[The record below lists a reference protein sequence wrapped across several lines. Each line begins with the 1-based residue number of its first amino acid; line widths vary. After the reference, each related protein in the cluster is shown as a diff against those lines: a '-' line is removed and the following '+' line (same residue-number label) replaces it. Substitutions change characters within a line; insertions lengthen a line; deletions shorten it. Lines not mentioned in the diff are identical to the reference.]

1 MIPAQL
7 LVAAAIAAAAFGTA
21 WTVQG
26 WRYDKQIADIHAAQ
40 AVASA
45 EAQRKANETT
55 AMLQQQADAAQREH
69 ARRLADIRSDATRA
83 RGVADRLRNDLD
95 TARATLPDATCGS
108 AREYAKTVNELF
120 GECTA
125 TAGRLAEAADGHAAD
140 ALMLLQA
147 WPVK

>member
-21 WTVQG
+21 WTAQG

-69 ARRLADIRSDATRA
+69 ARRLADIRGDAARA
-83 RGVADRLRNDLD
+83 RGAADRLRNDLD
-95 TARATLPDATCGS
+95 TARATLPSATCGS
-108 AREYAKTVNELF
+108 VREYTATLTDVF
-120 GECTA
+120 GECAA

-140 ALMLLQA
+140 ALMLQQA

>member
-1 MIPAQL
+1 MPVQL

-21 WTVQG
+21 WTAQG

-45 EAQRKANETT
+45 EAQRKANEAT

-69 ARRLADIRSDATRA
+69 ARRLADVRRDADRA
-83 RGVADRLRNDLD
+83 RGAADRLRNDLD
-95 TARATLPDATCGS
+95 TARATLPSATCS
-108 AREYAKTVNELF
+108 AARDYAATVNELF

-140 ALMLLQA
+140 ALMLQQA